1 MGRAM
6 RLGWIGGLGAV
17 ALVLVSCGVA
27 QGTPTAKVQSSQT
40 PSAATTPTATPTP
53 TATAAPEGTLAS
65 CVGAASASSAAST
78 TGPIIAVQIATASV
92 ELIDTRGDVLNQAA
106 IQPYAG
112 ATPVGQGP
120 DGIYLYTASTGEVA
134 LLGPTGPLQEVASI
148 TAVNDFDDF
157 SLAASPNGQCWMF
170 SDTSYDSNLN
180 GTSRMYVGFNS
191 GAAPILLATLT
202 RSTSTDGG
210 SPGYRLLRWDSA
222 GVLLGSDPTGVG
234 GGGPFIGEGY
244 SLPGVVRMNPLTGAL
259 SPPLCTTGRFADVAS
274 DGTLACLTGWGTDSE
289 IEVTSPGGSTTT
301 IDTGMPF
308 AGQIGFAGGSS
319 LLTFCTS
326 SDVWTDGA
334 WTTNLLAV
342 QLGAG
347 TPMPET
353 LSSGAGPGQNES
365 SYAWFK
371 IVDGTSMFETRG
383 GTGASSL
390 VMINL
395 LTGQMTDIV
404 AADSILGVL

>member
-17 ALVLVSCGVA
+17 ARVLVSCGVA

-134 LLGPTGPLQEVASI
+134 LLGPTGPLQEVATISV
-148 TAVNDFDDF
+148 VNDFDDF

-259 SPPLCTTGRFADVAS
+259 SPPSAPLAASPTWPLADPWHV
-274 DGTLACLTGWGTDSE
+274 
-289 IEVTSPGGSTTT
+289 SPGG
-301 IDTGMPF
+301 
-308 AGQIGFAGGSS
+308 A
-319 LLTFCTS
+319 
-326 SDVWTDGA
+326 
-334 WTTNLLAV
+334 
-342 QLGAG
+342 
-347 TPMPET
+347 
-353 LSSGAGPGQNES
+353 LSES
-365 SYAWFK
+365 
-371 IVDGTSMFETRG
+371 R
-383 GTGASSL
+383 
-390 VMINL
+390 
-395 LTGQMTDIV
+395 
-404 AADSILGVL
+404 